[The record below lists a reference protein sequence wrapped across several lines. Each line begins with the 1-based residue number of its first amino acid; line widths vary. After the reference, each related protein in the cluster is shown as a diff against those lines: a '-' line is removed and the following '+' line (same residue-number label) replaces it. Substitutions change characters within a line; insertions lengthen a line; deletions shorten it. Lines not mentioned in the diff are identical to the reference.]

1 MRILLKRRRLVMKRI
16 GLVVILSVLTI
27 MLVACG
33 DKNSA
38 DTNNGEK
45 ETVNITHELGETEVQ
60 KNPEKVVVFDF
71 GTLDTLDKLGVNVVG
86 VPKGNIP
93 SYLEKYEGDE
103 YENIGSLKEP
113 DFEKIAEIDPDL
125 IIISGRQADLYDQLQ
140 ELGDTIFLGVDTNR
154 YMESFK
160 ENLDVIGKVFDKEK
174 EVAEALEEIESTIDR
189 VKEKAE
195 TADEK

>member
-71 GTLDTLDKLGVNVVG
+71 GALDTLDKLGIEVVG

-93 SYLEKYEGDE
+93 SYLEKYSSTD
-103 YENIGSLKEP
+103 YENVGSLKEP
-113 DFEKIAEIDPDL
+113 DFEKIAAIDPDL
-125 IIISGRQADLYDQLQ
+125 IIISGRQSTLYDQLSV
-140 ELGDTIFLGVDTNR
+140 LGPTLYVDIDTTK
-154 YMESFK
+154 YMDSFK
-160 ENLDVIGKVFDKEK
+160 ENLTNIGKIFEK
-174 EVAEALEEIESTIDR
+174 EAEIE
-189 VKEKAE
+189 KEIAIIE
-195 TADEK
+195 DSIAT